1 MSRKTPISELMT
13 THVRTLDVGARLSEA
28 RRLLTEE
35 RIHHLPIVERG
46 AVVGLLSS
54 RDLVGILREAKAGG
68 SESVDAIL
76 DRCSTIRQAMSTPLV
91 TLRPDDPLERAIGL
105 IADGSIHSLL
115 VLDAD
120 RRLAGIVTDTD
131 LLDYLCE

>member
-1 MSRKTPISELMT
+1 MPRRTPISQLMT
-13 THVRTLDVGARLSEA
+13 THLRTLDVDAKLSEA

-35 RIHHLPIVERG
+35 RIHHLPILERG

-54 RDLVGILREAKAGG
+54 SDLVGILREAKAGG

-76 DRCSTIRQAMSTPLV
+76 DRCSSVRQAMSTRLV
-91 TLRPDDPLERAIGL
+91 TLRPDDPLERAMDL

-115 VLDAD
+115 VLDAE

>member
-1 MSRKTPISELMT
+1 MSRKTPISQLMT
-13 THVRTLDVGARLSEA
+13 THVRTLDVDAKLSEA
-28 RRLLTEE
+28 RRLFTEE
-35 RIHHLPIVERG
+35 RIHHLPIVEHR

-68 SESVDAIL
+68 SESVDSIL
-76 DRCSTIRQAMSTPLV
+76 DRCSSIRQAMSSPLV
-91 TLRPDDPLERAIGL
+91 TLHPDDTVERAIDL

-131 LLDYLCE
+131 LLDYLCD